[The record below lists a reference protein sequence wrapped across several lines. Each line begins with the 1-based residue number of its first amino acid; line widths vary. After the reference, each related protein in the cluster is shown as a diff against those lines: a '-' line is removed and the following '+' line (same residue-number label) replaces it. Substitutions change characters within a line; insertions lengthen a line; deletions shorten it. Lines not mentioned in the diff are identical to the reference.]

1 MQRTIHNP
9 VLRDSV
15 TFLRTSAETS
25 GECTEVEAV
34 VMPGGGNP
42 PHFHKHYEET
52 FTMEEGELVL
62 DLPHGVRTILKAGD
76 VFTVRPGEAHSFLNT
91 TDRQARVRMLTQPG
105 NPGFEDSIRIL
116 YGLASVGL
124 YSKRRAPRSLRHLA
138 VCLAI
143 SDTYLPGKQALLNVA
158 LRLHRCLGKVARH
171 RGPTASKIL
180 RLSRHYLC
188 RPFRPSRPS
197 LIECQSFPRLV
208 LQMTERLNQD

>member
-76 VFTVRPGEAHSFLNT
+76 VYTVRPGEAHSFLNT

-116 YGLASVGL
+116 YGLASDGV
-124 YSKRRAPRSLRHLA
+124 YSKRRTPRSISLYAWRS
-138 VCLAI
+138 VTPTCLANRLY
-143 SDTYLPGKQALLNVA
+143 STWLFDSSLPGQSGAASRTDCVEDTASEQALPVPTIQA
-158 LRLHRCLGKVARH
+158 L
-171 RGPTASKIL
+171 T
-180 RLSRHYLC
+180 
-188 RPFRPSRPS
+188 PFFDRVPVIPETGSSNDRA
-197 LIECQSFPRLV
+197 
-208 LQMTERLNQD
+208 T